1 MKLFSSLNEITEKV
15 KNAFLRF
22 PITLVWAIFGTLFTI
37 WFVDQKIDNIIE
49 FKYIKIILTAVLGL
63 SWLIATRLL
72 IHFFKEEKSI
82 NKFWVICIPLIF
94 LALYYFNLPSEK
106 DTFESDAIG
115 YRFVLYLITGH
126 LTIFFS
132 PFLFKWN
139 KVAYWNYLK
148 SIFIAFAR
156 AVIFSLVIYLGLT
169 IALMALKFLFKFEI
183 KSIRY
188 FQLFI
193 FCLGIINTA
202 IFLSDA
208 PRKIHQQ
215 KTIDYPKALLVFVKY
230 ILIPLTLLYLVIL
243 YTYSI
248 KILINW
254 NLPKGWVSYLVI
266 ALSVLGF
273 LIHILINPIRKTSES
288 RVINKFYPWFYY
300 ALLPLTALLFI
311 AILKR
316 ISDYGFTENRYL
328 VLVLSCWILG
338 MALYI
343 LFSKRKQ
350 LRYLPMTVAVISMLI
365 SFGFWGM
372 FSVSQNS
379 QVKQFEKMYLEIKTN
394 DFKVESDLKSS
405 FESTTRYLSKRNAL
419 NKIQSV
425 IGFNPKEVFKGENS
439 YNLAYKLMDSLNIE
453 VTDIDIKDS
462 SRGYHYYHSE
472 IKNITNVKGYDYHKN
487 VNFYYNKN
495 NTRKTKFNE
504 GNNYSFRLN
513 NETRK
518 SIIVFKNLDTVHEID
533 LNSLINSLKSNKFSQ
548 DVPNK
553 KMTIEREFDNLKLKI
568 IFQSIEIQT
577 KDGSEIIPAQIR
589 HGNAIILW
597 KEK

>member
-37 WFVDQKIDNIIE
+37 WFVDQKIDNTIE

-132 PFLFKWN
+132 PFLFKWD
-139 KVAYWNYLK
+139 KIAYWNYLK

-156 AVIFSLVIYLGLT
+156 SVIFSLVIYLGLT

-254 NLPKGWVSYLVI
+254 SLPKGWVSYLVI

-316 ISDYGFTENRYL
+316 ISDYGFTEKRYL

-338 MALYI
+338 MTLYI
-343 LFSKRKQ
+343 LLSKRKQ
-350 LRYLPMTVAVISMLI
+350 LRYLPMTVAIISMLV

-379 QVKQFEKMYLEIKTN
+379 QIKQFEKMYLEIKASN
-394 DFKVESDLKSS
+394 FKVKSDLKSS

-419 NKIQSV
+419 NKVQSV
-425 IGFNPKEVFKGENS
+425 LGFDPKETFKGKNS
-439 YNLAYKLMDSLNIE
+439 YSLAYKLIDSLNIE
-453 VTDIDIKDS
+453 VTDFDKNNLKRS
-462 SRGYHYYHSE
+462 SHYYQSE
-472 IKNITNVKGYDYHKN
+472 IKNITNVKGYDFLKN

-495 NTRKTKFNE
+495 NIRNTKFNE
-504 GNNYSFRLN
+504 NDNYSFILN
-513 NETRK
+513 NKTRR
-518 SIIVFKNLDTVHEID
+518 SIIVFKNRDTLHEVELKSFIK
-533 LNSLINSLKSNKFSQ
+533 SLKSNQ
-548 DVPNK
+548 YNQTVPNE
-553 KMTIEREFDNLKLKI
+553 KMTVERDFEGLKLKI

-577 KDGSEIIPAQIR
+577 KDDTKIIPAEIR
-589 HGNAIILW
+589 HGNAVILW